1 MFASNTAGTG
11 MISLTRKPLTRG
23 SDAPVQANLCDQ
35 PPARAEP
42 AVIDVAVVDAL
53 EADILR
59 AISGVTEAIGR
70 SSQEVLAA
78 RSELGAIQANMS
90 ALVGSGQGAARET
103 QALAAVTEGIAGGSG
118 EIDAA
123 MREALVKV
131 EDAVCSTSR
140 ANSLIDSL
148 SGASDA
154 IAGIVDTIAAVARQ
168 TNLLALNATIEA
180 ARAGDAGRGFAV
192 VAAEV
197 KALSTETSTAAEQI
211 RAKIA
216 ALREHTA
223 MSIGAVE
230 EVATTIDA
238 IRPVFDRVQA
248 VVTGQNDAVA
258 HLAAR
263 AADVSGYVDAVSQGA
278 READVAAVN
287 AGARIAQAE
296 EGATNADRMAKALG
310 ARFVAVIRQSE
321 IGDRRQSDRFPV
333 ELDAVLTF
341 GGRTMPTRTV
351 DLSRGGALVGLRGG
365 EAPHTGAR
373 VQLDIGGVGV
383 IVARIVAESAMG
395 LHCAFEDS
403 GGAAAALVERR
414 LAAIEDEY
422 GPLIARAQEAAR
434 DIARVVEEVIAAG
447 RLTREQVFDDGYRLV
462 PGSDPQQFET
472 DFLHVMEDVLPAIL
486 ARVLGS
492 DARMVFCNAVDRN
505 GYTPVHNV
513 AYSHPQRPGDPVWNA
528 AHCRNKRI
536 FDDRAGI
543 AAARSTRSFL
553 VQAYLR
559 DMGAGQKVM
568 VREVDAPIRVLGRH
582 WGGFRTAYRL

>member
-1 MFASNTAGTG
+1 
-11 MISLTRKPLTRG
+11 MISLTKKPLTRG
-23 SDAPVQANLCDQ
+23 SEAPGEANLRDQ

-70 SSQEVLAA
+70 SSQDVLAA

-103 QALAAVTEGIAGGSG
+103 QALASVSEGIAGGSG

-123 MREALVKV
+123 MREALMKV
-131 EDAVCSTSR
+131 EDAVRSNSR

-154 IAGIVDTIAAVARQ
+154 IAGMVDTIAAVARQ

-197 KALSTETSTAAEQI
+197 KALSVETATAAEDI
-211 RAKIA
+211 RTRIK
-216 ALREHTA
+216 ALREHA
-223 MSIGAVE
+223 ASSIGAVE
-230 EVATTIDA
+230 EVAATIDA
-238 IRPVFDRVQA
+238 IRPVFNRVQA
-248 VVTGQNDAVA
+248 AVTGQNDAVA

-278 READVAAVN
+278 RETDVAAAN
-287 AGARIAQAE
+287 AGRRIAQAE

-321 IGDRRQSDRFPV
+321 IGDRRRSDRFPV
-333 ELDAVLTF
+333 ELDVILTH
-341 GGRTMPTRTV
+341 GGRSVSTQTV
-351 DLSRGGALVGLRGG
+351 DLSRGGALLARRGG
-365 EAPHTGAR
+365 EALR
-373 VQLDIGGVGV
+373 VGDRVRLDISGVTAIDAHV
-383 IVARIVAESAMG
+383 VAESVMG
-395 LHCAFEDS
+395 LHCAFTQPDGE
-403 GGAAAALVERR
+403 AAALVERR
-414 LAAIEDEY
+414 LAAIEAEY
-422 GPLIARAQEAAR
+422 GPLIVRAQDAAQE
-434 DIARVVEEVIAAG
+434 IARTVEGVIGAG
-447 RLTREQVFDDGYRLV
+447 RLTREQIFDDVYRIV
-462 PGSDPQQFET
+462 PGSDPRQFET
-472 DFLHVMEDVLPAIL
+472 VFLTVMEDVLPAIL

-492 DARMVFCNAVDRN
+492 DSRMVFCNAVDRN
-505 GYTPVHNV
+505 GYTPVHNA

-543 AAARSTRSFL
+543 AAARSTRPFL

-559 DMGAGQKVM
+559 DMGAGQSVM
-568 VREVDAPIRVLGRH
+568 VREIDAPIRVLGRH
-582 WGGFRTAYRL
+582 WGGFRTGYRL